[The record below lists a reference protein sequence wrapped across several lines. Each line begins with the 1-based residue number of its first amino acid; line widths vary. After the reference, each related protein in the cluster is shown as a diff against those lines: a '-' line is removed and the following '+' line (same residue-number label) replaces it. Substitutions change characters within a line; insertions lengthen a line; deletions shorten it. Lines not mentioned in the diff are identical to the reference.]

1 MYSKSILV
9 CFNHVKAITMLT
21 INKAKGTILAMI
33 AALAILTGCNKEFPE
48 AVSIVPPPNGT
59 GPTIAT
65 ILNDPSFSIL
75 KAAVTK
81 ANLMTSFAD
90 SSLRFTLIAPDDAAF
105 IASGLPLIAIT
116 NVLTVEQVTGLVSY
130 MTLPQV
136 LGSANFPTTF
146 PNLQYASILNPAPSA
161 SAFLRLTAFPSKR
174 GSVAWVNNIPIIAAD
189 MVAANGVVLKVA
201 RVVAPP
207 TQFLWDRISTDTNLT
222 YLRAAII
229 RADSL
234 ETATG
239 AITLQN
245 YLGDAAGK
253 TSGIAFGPNF
263 TLFAPSD
270 LAFKQILTGLITQAL
285 IAQGMPPATALATA
299 TFLASTPA
307 VFSNPALY
315 GALSAQTVKGILVY
329 HILGSRA
336 FSVNLPTTADSVKT
350 LLNGAI
356 PSHPGVTLQATFGPA
371 GVTAATV
378 KGKGNAAA
386 SNIAINPTPA
396 PVGTSDQHYIN
407 GVLHVIDQ
415 VLRPQ

>member
-1 MYSKSILV
+1 
-9 CFNHVKAITMLT
+9 MLT
-21 INKAKGTILAMI
+21 INKAKGTIAMI

-48 AVSIVPPPNGT
+48 AVPIVPPPNGT

-90 SSLRFTLIAPDDAAF
+90 SNLRFTLIAPDDAAF

-136 LGSANFPTTF
+136 LGFANFPSTF

-207 TQFLWDRISTDTNLT
+207 T
-222 YLRAAII
+222 AIFM
-229 RADSL
+229 
-234 ETATG
+234 G
-239 AITLQN
+239 
-245 YLGDAAGK
+245 
-253 TSGIAFGPNF
+253 
-263 TLFAPSD
+263 
-270 LAFKQILTGLITQAL
+270 
-285 IAQGMPPATALATA
+285 
-299 TFLASTPA
+299 
-307 VFSNPALY
+307 
-315 GALSAQTVKGILVY
+315 
-329 HILGSRA
+329 
-336 FSVNLPTTADSVKT
+336 
-350 LLNGAI
+350 
-356 PSHPGVTLQATFGPA
+356 
-371 GVTAATV
+371 
-378 KGKGNAAA
+378 
-386 SNIAINPTPA
+386 
-396 PVGTSDQHYIN
+396 
-407 GVLHVIDQ
+407 
-415 VLRPQ
+415 